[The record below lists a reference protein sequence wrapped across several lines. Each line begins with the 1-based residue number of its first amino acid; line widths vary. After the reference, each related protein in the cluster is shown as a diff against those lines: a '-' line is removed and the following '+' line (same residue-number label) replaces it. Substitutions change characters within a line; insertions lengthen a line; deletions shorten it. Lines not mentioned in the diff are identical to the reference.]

1 MLKDKAYLSCIAF
14 KYFKNNAVKVYYI
27 CDIVLM
33 INLLDL
39 GHILPISFQVILRL
53 LPKNNLAYVIKLMS

>member
-1 MLKDKAYLSCIAF
+1 M
-14 KYFKNNAVKVYYI
+14 KVYYI
-27 CDIVLM
+27 SDIVLM

-53 LPKNNLAYVIKLMS
+53 LPKNNLAYMIKLMIKNNTFPTQ

>member
-1 MLKDKAYLSCIAF
+1 M
-14 KYFKNNAVKVYYI
+14 KVYYI

-39 GHILPISFQVILRL
+39 GHILPIFFQVILRL